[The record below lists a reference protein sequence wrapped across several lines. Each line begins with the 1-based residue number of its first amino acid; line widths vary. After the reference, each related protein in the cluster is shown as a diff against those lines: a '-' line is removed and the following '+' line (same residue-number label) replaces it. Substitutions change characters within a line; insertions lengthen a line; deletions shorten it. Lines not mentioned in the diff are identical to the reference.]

1 MSTMSTDTRRRRR
14 HSVAMYGVTLIAIAL
29 VVVVVQIVGHQAS
42 DLYSKVSTGLS
53 S

>member
-1 MSTMSTDTRRRRR
+1 MSTTSTEIRRRRR
-14 HSVAMYGVTLIAIAL
+14 HAVAMYGVMLITIAL
-29 VVVVVQIVGHQAS
+29 VLIVVQVVGHQAG